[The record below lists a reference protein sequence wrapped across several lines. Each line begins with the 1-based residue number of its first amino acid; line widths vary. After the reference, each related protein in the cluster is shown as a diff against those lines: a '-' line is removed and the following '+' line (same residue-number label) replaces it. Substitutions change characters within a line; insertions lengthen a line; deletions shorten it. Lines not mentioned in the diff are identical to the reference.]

1 MPATQAEKVARGQ
14 LTVTLG
20 PSPRV
25 PSLPSQTRID
35 RSVDI
40 ASPSPATGSYSVV
53 KQSPS
58 VSPLKT
64 VGREG
69 ASEVWPHQGRKLPEM
84 EGQKAASEISRKEW
98 GILEGSSP
106 SSDESLESSSTEPEE
121 TGTEQSGVNLI
132 HFEPTGFS
140 SIPREPETL
149 GQTDRETLAAQ
160 LETKGRATGRPHRI
174 PGTLAQSKVV
184 SMLLDTGAP
193 CSLMPTKL
201 FLQLQKFKPSLTL
214 TPTTRALRGVEGSSL
229 SIKGIAVVDVEFAG
243 QYLLVPFTVVDQVE
257 EVILGMDFLQIDGI
271 EWNVSKGELRLGDG
285 GTVYT
290 HNTDAG
296 PTMPSSKAQLVGR
309 TFIPA
314 NSIAKVRVKFKTRG
328 LSLPSPGVLT
338 MTGRAVGRYG
348 VVVTRA
354 IVDPGK
360 DGVCAVMMMNPTEHA
375 VELPEGTTVAVL
387 EPVQSLQRTEP
398 ATRDGTKNN
407 SDLEKTGGSIAEPED
422 STVGEDVS
430 GYDGSSET
438 STNSLEEST
447 AWMAAESR
455 ITGQLAKAAAPRS
468 SGNRLPPA
476 ESSPKQAR
484 VVDGPEILSE
494 AVLAVGDQAECDP
507 TAQKAEAAPSVQVP
521 ADEENTVPE
530 HLKKLYDAT
539 AAGLDDEHDLAL
551 VRQVLR
557 RNADIFAQSST
568 DLGSTNVT
576 THTINTG
583 DRPPIKQA
591 PRRVALHR
599 QEIVRQEVETMLE
612 KGIIEPCDGPWSSPI
627 VLAKKKDGSL
637 RFCIDYR
644 KLNEATLKDAYPLP
658 RIEDNLDTLG
668 GSTWFS
674 TLDLI
679 SGFWQVD
686 MDEES
691 RAKTAFT
698 VGRGGLYQFRRMP
711 FGLCNAPATFQ
722 RLMEKVLAGLQWEI
736 AVLYIDDIVVF
747 GSSIPEHLAR
757 LEILFDRLRK
767 AGLKLKPSKCAL
779 LQRKVEFLGHI
790 VSADGVEADPAKI
803 EKVQNW
809 PQPKDLH
816 EVRAFIGLCA
826 YYRRFVRGFGD
837 VCKPLYRLTEKGV
850 PFHWG
855 DEQEKAFVTMKERLT
870 TAPIL
875 AFPNETD
882 KFVLDTDASAFGI
895 GGVLSQV
902 QNGEERVIAYGSR
915 VLNKAERNY
924 CVTRRELLA
933 IVDFVKMFHHYLVGA
948 QFLLRTDHAALYWLF
963 GMKNLEGQPARWVER
978 LGCYD
983 MVIQHR
989 PGKLH
994 GNADTMS
1001 RCPPRCTQTP
1011 MVTGPDGTE
1020 LDLEDFQTIRYFTE
1034 TDRFDAIE
1042 VHSLDGDWS
1051 DDQWGD
1057 DEPLTAE
1064 QIAAGEPAYPEHE
1077 QIPCVCRVRTRA
1089 QANRYDEDSDT
1100 EDPVARPA
1108 DLPAAALQ
1116 PRVRR
1121 KKITR
1126 TVNTKPPKEASGKT
1140 DPTPAKDQPPIDEK
1154 AAGDGRPVDEGVMRP
1169 TAPARPE
1176 PAKAKKPV
1184 GRPRLDQGPT
1194 MDEIL
1199 ELQRQQQF
1207 LKENPPMT
1215 WTEKE
1220 IAHMQKQDPDVA
1232 QLRKWVKDKRVPPWH
1247 EVAKE
1252 GYVLKTWW
1260 ARIEQLILS
1269 ENDIL
1274 YLFWEHDKF
1283 SKSCPTYRVV
1293 TPASLRP
1300 YILRELHDAKTA
1312 AHMGMRKTRE
1322 RAFRSQFFWPGMS
1335 TYVRRWVRNCLKCG
1349 SRKKPQY
1356 SRRQPMQTYRVGAKL
1371 DTVSIDILGPFKPRT
1386 AHGNV
1391 SILTI
1396 TDHFTRWVNA
1406 YPLRDATAVKIARCV
1421 VDFIAQF
1428 GMPKHLHSDQGSNVD
1443 GSVIGEVCKLLGIS
1457 KTHTCPWHPQG
1468 NAITERENK
1477 VIVDMLSHFVNKRQT
1492 DWDEHLP
1499 VVMMAYRSSVHRML
1513 GESPASMMFGHEL
1526 RLPIDAMLG
1535 PPPEAGHEPEAST
1548 DYVQSL
1554 GDALQDAHAVVR
1566 DRLESHYRYEKKQ
1579 YDRKIQFQQ
1588 FAVGQAV
1595 WLRNFPKTTT
1605 KSKKLMKPYSG
1616 PHIVIA
1622 KVNAVTYKIKLS
1634 QKVDKVVHG
1643 DRLKP
1648 FYGTVDDKYLRA
1660 AWVPLARGTTIS
1672 DDTGAYE
1679 GVAVVFEQDSHEQI
1693 VSYFENRREQVSL

>member
-1 MPATQAEKVARGQ
+1 MPTPQAEKV
-14 LTVTLG
+14 VTGRLIVKLA
-20 PSPRV
+20 PSPRE

-35 RSVDI
+35 RSVEI
-40 ASPSPATGSYSVV
+40 ASPSQATGSYSAV

-64 VGREG
+64 VGCVG
-69 ASEVWPHQGRKLPEM
+69 ATEVRPHVRPHSGRKLPKK
-84 EGQKAASEISRKEW
+84 EGQMAASECSTIEW
-98 GILEGSSP
+98 GILEGSLP
-106 SSDESLESSSTEPEE
+106 SSDESLEPATPAPDE
-121 TGTEQSGVNLI
+121 TGAEQSGVNLI

-140 SIPREPETL
+140 SKPREPEKL
-149 GQTDRETLAAQ
+149 DPSDKATLAAQ
-160 LETKGRATGRPHRI
+160 MESKGRAAGRPHRI

-214 TPTTRALRGVEGSSL
+214 APTSRALRGVEGSTL
-229 SIKGIAVVDVEFAG
+229 RVQGIAVVDVEFAG
-243 QYLLVPFTVVDQVE
+243 QYLLVPFTVVDHVD

-271 EWNVSKGELRLGDG
+271 EWNVSKGELRLGEG

-290 HNTDAG
+290 HNIDAG
-296 PTMPSSKAQLVGR
+296 PTVPSSKAQLVGR
-309 TFIPA
+309 TYIPA
-314 NSIAKVRVKFKTRG
+314 NSIAKVRVKCKTRG

-338 MTGRAVGRYG
+338 MTGKAVSRYG

-387 EPVQSLQRTEP
+387 EPVLSLQKTEP
-398 ATRDGTKNN
+398 ATGDGKKDN
-407 SDLEKTGGSIAEPED
+407 PD
-422 STVGEDVS
+422 SEWTSGTPVKPDESFIDGDVS
-430 GYDGSSET
+430 GYDGSSEA
-438 STNSLEEST
+438 SYDSLVTST
-447 AWMAAESR
+447 AWTDDESGC
-455 ITGQLAKAAAPRS
+455 TSGEHAKAAAQRS
-468 SGNRLPPA
+468 GGYRPQPVECSLTQG
-476 ESSPKQAR
+476 R
-484 VVDGPEILSE
+484 VVDEPEVLSKSVN
-494 AVLAVGDQAECDP
+494 AVADQAECDL
-507 TAQKAEAAPSVQVP
+507 TAQPAEAVPSAQVP
-521 ADEENTVPE
+521 ADEDDTVPE
-530 HLKKLYDAT
+530 HLQKLYDAT
-539 AAGLDDEHDLAL
+539 AADLDDEHDKAL

-583 DRPPIKQA
+583 DRAPIKQA

-612 KGIIEPCDGPWSSPI
+612 KGIIEPSDGPWSSPI

-686 MDEES
+686 MDDES

-747 GSSIPEHLAR
+747 GSSVPEHLER
-757 LEILFDRLRK
+757 LEVIFGRLRQ

-779 LQRKVEFLGHI
+779 LRRKVEFLGHI

-809 PQPKDLH
+809 PQPQNLH

-837 VCKPLYRLTEKGV
+837 VCKPLYHLTEKGV

-855 DEQEKAFVTMKERLT
+855 GEQEKAFVTMKERLT

-882 KFVLDTDASAFGI
+882 KFILDTDASAFGI

-933 IVDFVKMFHHYLVGA
+933 IVDFVKLFHHYLVGA

-989 PGKLH
+989 PGKVH
-994 GNADTMS
+994 MNADALS
-1001 RCPPRCTQTP
+1001 RCPERCTQP
-1011 MVTGPDGTE
+1011 QMETGPTGTE
-1020 LDLEDFQTIRYFTE
+1020 LDLQDFQVIRYFTE
-1034 TDRFDAIE
+1034 TDRFDEIE

-1051 DDQWGD
+1051 DDQWED
-1057 DEPLTAE
+1057 DEPLTVE
-1064 QIAAGEPAYPEHE
+1064 QIAAGEPAYAEHNN
-1077 QIPCVCRVRTRA
+1077 IPCVCRVRTRTQAKA
-1089 QANRYDEDSDT
+1089 QDSDTDDEDS
-1100 EDPVARPA
+1100 VATPTN
-1108 DLPAAALQ
+1108 LPAAA
-1116 PRVRR
+1116 PAPHAHR

-1126 TVNTKPPKEASGKT
+1126 TVNSKPPKDASRKL
-1140 DPTPAKDQPPIDEK
+1140 DPAPAKDPQPADEN
-1154 AAGDGRPVDEGVMRP
+1154 AAGSGSSVDVEAVHP
-1169 TAPARPE
+1169 TGSAGPE

-1184 GRPRLDQGPT
+1184 GRPRLDKGPT
-1194 MDEIL
+1194 MEEIV
-1199 ELQRQQQF
+1199 ELQKQQQF

-1215 WTEKE
+1215 WSDKE
-1220 IAHMQKQDPDVA
+1220 IAYMQKQDPDIA
-1232 QLRKWVKDKRVPPWH
+1232 QLRRWVQDKHIPAWH
-1247 EVAKE
+1247 EVAKG

-1260 ARIEQLILS
+1260 ARMEQLFLS
-1269 ENDIL
+1269 KNDVL
-1274 YLFWEHDKF
+1274 YLRWEHDKF
-1283 SKSCPTYRVV
+1283 SKLCPNYRVV

-1335 TYVRRWVRNCLKCG
+1335 TYVRRWVRNCLQCG
-1349 SRKKPQY
+1349 ARKKPQY
-1356 SRRQPMQTYRVGAKL
+1356 GRRQPMQTYHVGAKL

-1386 AHGNV
+1386 VNGNV
-1391 SILTI
+1391 YILTI

-1406 YPLRDATAVKIARCV
+1406 YPLRDATAVKIARCI

-1443 GSVIGEVCKLLGIS
+1443 GSVVGEVCRMLGIS

-1499 VVMMAYRSSVHRML
+1499 IVMMAYRSSVHRML

-1535 PPPEAGHEPEAST
+1535 PPPEAGHEPVAST

-1616 PHIVIA
+1616 PHIVLA
-1622 KVNAVTYKIKLS
+1622 RVNAVTYKIKVS

-1648 FYGTVDDKYLRA
+1648 FYGTVDDKYLKPL
-1660 AWVPLARGTTIS
+1660 WVPLARENTIA

-1679 GVAVVFEQDSHEQI
+1679 GVAAVFEPDSRQQI
-1693 VSYFENRREQVSL
+1693 VCYY